1 MKNKKITKFLV
12 VLALLITLTGCTK
25 VLKGE
30 DGKPVKNEQ
39 TGQTITENIICKP
52 TDKKTIKLYKEN
64 KVDIEKLPDCNKIKI
79 SGKYENLWNSFFVR
93 PLAFVIIKVGEFVKS
108 NAISIIIITLIIR
121 LLLYSNTKKTLLQ
134 SENMKKAQPEMKR
147 IEKKYEGKT
156 DSDSM
161 QKKSQEMMAVY
172 KKYNIKPLSGCLFA
186 FIQLPILFA
195 FYEAIQRVPAIFE
208 ENFLGINMGTTPG
221 TAISNGHWG
230 YIVICILLI
239 IITFLSFKTNP
250 SMGKNNKNKDKD
262 KNKNK
267 DKKENELDQMEMQ
280 QKMMGPMMTV
290 FIGFMSFT
298 LPTAIAFY
306 WITSSLFTIFQNL
319 TMKRGKKA

>member
-1 MKNKKITKFLV
+1 
-12 VLALLITLTGCTK
+12 
-25 VLKGE
+25 
-30 DGKPVKNEQ
+30 
-39 TGQTITENIICKP
+39 
-52 TDKKTIKLYKEN
+52 
-64 KVDIEKLPDCNKIKI
+64 
-79 SGKYENLWNSFFVR
+79 
-93 PLAFVIIKVGEFVKS
+93 
-108 NAISIIIITLIIR
+108 
-121 LLLYSNTKKTLLQ
+121 
-134 SENMKKAQPEMKR
+134 MKKAQPEIKR
-147 IEKKYEGKT
+147 IEKKYEGKN
-156 DSDSM
+156 DNESI
-161 QKKSQEMMAVY
+161 QKKGQEMMMVY

-221 TAISNGHWG
+221 TAISNGNWL
-230 YIVICILLI
+230 YIVICIILI

-250 SMGKNNKNKDKD
+250 SMNNT
-262 KNKNK
+262 K
-267 DKKENELDQMEMQ
+267 DKKNDKTKDKEKEDEIDPTAMQ

-298 LPTAIAFY
+298 LPTAIALY

>member
-1 MKNKKITKFLV
+1 MKNKKIVKVLV
-12 VLALLITLTGCTK
+12 LLVLLITLTGCTHM
-25 VLKGE
+25 LKGK
-30 DGKPVKNEQ
+30 DGKPVRNEE

-52 TDKKTIKLYKEN
+52 TDKKTIKIYKEN
-64 KVDIEKLPDCNKIKI
+64 NVDIEKLPDCNNIKI
-79 SGKYENLWNSFFVR
+79 SGKYENLWNSLFVR
-93 PLAFVIIKVGEFVKS
+93 PLAFAIIKVGEFVKS
-108 NAISIIIITLIIR
+108 NAISIVIITLIIR

-134 SENMKKAQPEMKR
+134 SENMKKAQPEIKR
-147 IEKKYEGKT
+147 IEKKYEGKN
-156 DSDSM
+156 DNESI
-161 QKKSQEMMAVY
+161 QKKGQEMMMVY

-221 TAISNGHWG
+221 TAISNGNWL
-230 YIVICILLI
+230 YIVICIILI

-250 SMGKNNKNKDKD
+250 SMNNT
-262 KNKNK
+262 K
-267 DKKENELDQMEMQ
+267 DKKNDKTKDKEKEDEIDPTAMQ

-298 LPTAIAFY
+298 LPTAIALY